1 MGTPQVNLKNH
12 IAINSSWLTLVRPG
26 QVLTLH
32 LKGKKVFS
40 VENDHRLL
48 FGLLLVSR
56 LIYYDILI
64 NIFRDCLFSRFALHR
79 QRAQGPLNRTRK
91 KAARTEFEQVWT
103 WWGGWS
109 YIFPCPQILAFER
122 SFQKMSE
129 VFASA
134 GKPIFLLHFCI
145 AFYWKSKYEQDKYSY
160 LTQGQCVLIH
170 T

>member
-1 MGTPQVNLKNH
+1 MGTPQVNLKNRF
-12 IAINSSWLTLVRPG
+12 AINSSWLTLVRPG

-48 FGLLLVSR
+48 FGLLLISR

-64 NIFRDCLFSRFALHR
+64 NIFRDCLFSCFASPEST
-79 QRAQGPLNRTRK
+79 GPASWTRT

-122 SFQKMSE
+122 SFPKQEWSLCLR
-129 VFASA
+129 
-134 GKPIFLLHFCI
+134 GKTYLFVALLHCFLFKI
-145 AFYWKSKYEQDKYSY
+145 QIW
-160 LTQGQCVLIH
+160 TR
-170 T
+170 

>member
-26 QVLTLH
+26 RVLTLH

-40 VENDHRLL
+40 VENIHRLL
-48 FGLLLVSR
+48 LGLLLVSR

-64 NIFRDCLFSRFALHR
+64 NIFRDCLFSRFASPEST
-79 QRAQGPLNRTRK
+79 GPASWTRT

-122 SFQKMSE
+122 SFQKRSE
-129 VFASA
+129 VYASGGNLSLCCIIA
-134 GKPIFLLHFCI
+134 LLFIENPNMNKINI
-145 AFYWKSKYEQDKYSY
+145 AIWLKVNVYWY
-160 LTQGQCVLIH
+160 IH
-170 T
+170 NF

>member
-1 MGTPQVNLKNH
+1 MGTPQVNLKNRF
-12 IAINSSWLTLVRPG
+12 AINSSWLTLVRPG

-48 FGLLLVSR
+48 FGLLLISR

-64 NIFRDCLFSRFALHR
+64 NIFRDCLFSRFASPEST
-79 QRAQGPLNRTRK
+79 GPASWTRT

-134 GKPIFLLHFCI
+134 GKPIFLLHYCI
-145 AFYWKSKYEQDKYSY
+145 AFYWKSKYEQINIAIWLKVSVYWY
-160 LTQGQCVLIH
+160 IH
-170 T
+170 NF